1 MQSYLYVFEN
11 IINMWFKKKEG
22 KKENL
27 SELPE
32 LPEMPDLPLMNT
44 QATQEKAVEKKV
56 FQEPAK
62 SAAKPSIRDELPAL
76 PAFSNSKTSDKLNQD
91 LIKSSFETD
100 KKPYTQE
107 LEPSGHFRI
116 EDSDSIREADSRR
129 KEDLEKFNTSRM
141 HEKLVRL
148 PYKEDK
154 AEPVFVRIDKFQNA
168 LKSFNEIKK
177 QIAAIEDYLG
187 EVKEIKAKEE
197 QELEEWDKEIIEI
210 KSKLDSI
217 DREIFDKLE

>member
-1 MQSYLYVFEN
+1 
-11 IINMWFKKKEG
+11 MWFKKKEE

-32 LPEMPDLPLMNT
+32 LPEMPDLPPMNT
-44 QATQEKAVEKKV
+44 QVTQEKAVEKKV
-56 FQEPAK
+56 FQEPIK
-62 SAAKPSIRDELPAL
+62 SVAKPSIRDELPAL
-76 PAFSNSKTSDKLNQD
+76 PTLSSSKTANKLNQD

-107 LEPSGHFRI
+107 LEPSGRFRI

-129 KEDLEKFNTSRM
+129 KEDLKKFDIPRV

-177 QIAAIEDYLG
+177 QLVAIEDYLA
-187 EVKEIKAKEE
+187 EVREIKAKEE
-197 QELEEWDKEIIEI
+197 QELGEWDKEIIEI

-217 DREIFDKLE
+217 DREIFNKLE